1 MSEPITL
8 SQANFEA
15 EVLQSD
21 LPVLVDY
28 WAAWCGPC
36 RVLGPVIDEIA
47 REHAGSLKV
56 GKVDVDAE
64 PELAARAG
72 AWSIPFV
79 VLYGDGEPLARAV
92 GAMPRKSLEGA
103 LGLVHELD
111 RAA

>member
-1 MSEPITL
+1 
-8 SQANFEA
+8 
-15 EVLQSD
+15 VLDSHG
-21 LPVLVDY
+21 PVLVDY
-28 WAAWCGPC
+28 WAACYGPS
-36 RVLGPVIDEIA
+36 RVLGPVVEEIA
-47 REHAGSLKV
+47 REQAGSLKV

-72 AWSIPFV
+72 ALSIPYV
-79 VLYGDGEPLARAV
+79 VLYRDGEPVARAV